1 MAGMLFCRRHSNRNC
16 LVAVCSR
23 LRDLIAL
30 ACFLSK
36 DAVINSLRLLVAG
49 ATHLHIALQGG
60 TAPPPL
66 RLDGPLVLDV
76 LQLQVVH
83 LVGTTLLEI
92 QLCTFWLHC
101 SLLCLRGFAFCAAA
115 LCCTKNKALRGGQRR
130 LAV

>member
-1 MAGMLFCRRHSNRNC
+1 MAGMLFCGRQSDSNC

-23 LRDLIAL
+23 LRDLISL

-49 ATHLHIALQGG
+49 TTHLDIALQGG

-66 RLDGPLVLDV
+66 RLNGPLVLDV
-76 LQLQVVH
+76 LQLQVIH
-83 LVGTTLLEI
+83 LVGTALLEI

-101 SLLCLRGFAFCAAA
+101 SLLCLVGFC
-115 LCCTKNKALRGGQRR
+115 LLRSGTLLHKKQSPS
-130 LAV
+130 